1 VLARCNLGALE
12 SLMEILAG
20 QSVDHY
26 VIGQGLP
33 EVIAHIASLVS
44 CALNGSISYMN
55 VTREHKVAASL
66 DKCS

>member
-1 VLARCNLGALE
+1 
-12 SLMEILAG
+12 MEILAG